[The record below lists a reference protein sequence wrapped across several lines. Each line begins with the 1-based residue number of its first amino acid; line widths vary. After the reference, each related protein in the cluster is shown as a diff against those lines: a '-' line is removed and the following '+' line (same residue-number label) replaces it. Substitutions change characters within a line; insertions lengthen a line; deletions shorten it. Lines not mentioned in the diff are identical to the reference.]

1 MTVPVIGLG
10 HKTFASRILYS
21 RFDTFISF
29 SRRRKY
35 IYFLNRLAL
44 LETIS
49 IVHSLG
55 RLHIKKWLL
64 NISVSLLSIMCRQ
77 CVQPHHIRMLGRP
90 PVLTLLH
97 PVLDFRQLS
106 GCTCSGSCA
115 LRRSNGS
122 SSSFQNF
129 R

>member
-1 MTVPVIGLG
+1 MTVPEIGLG

-35 IYFLNRLAL
+35 NLLSQPLSPFGDDQHRAL
-44 LETIS
+44 TRTS
-49 IVHSLG
+49 SH
-55 RLHIKKWLL
+55 KKWLL

>member
-1 MTVPVIGLG
+1 MTVPEIGLG

-21 RFDTFISF
+21 RFEHLSVFQGEENT
-29 SRRRKY
+29 